1 MKEVNI
7 YIKESCD
14 TLDTKDGYYIAV
26 MTTQGGKRKF
36 SNSFKDTTNY
46 RMIIQ
51 GAIDAI
57 SMLNQP
63 CVINLFTNTT
73 FGMSKIRKGDGSW
86 KEFPKESINMDLLIK
101 LKELIIKG
109 KHELNNFYDKNLV
122 DEAVETNGNPNHLVL
137 KLSEDAYNKL
147 NNKCK
152 KEGRNINQI
161 IESLINTYLNE

>member
-14 TLDTKDGYYIAV
+14 ALDTKNGYYIAV
-26 MTTQGGKRKF
+26 MTTQGGRRKF

-63 CVINLFTNTT
+63 CIINLFTNTT

-86 KEFPKESINMDLLIK
+86 KEFPKDSVNMDLLFELKK
-101 LKELIIKG
+101 LILEG
-109 KHELNNFYDKNLV
+109 EHELYNFYDKNLV
-122 DEAVETNGNPNHLVL
+122 DEAVEACGNPNHLVL
-137 KLSEDAYNKL
+137 KLNEDIYSRLNK
-147 NNKCK
+147 KCK
-152 KEGRNINQI
+152 QEKRSANEI
-161 IESLINTYLNE
+161 IESLLSYYLNE